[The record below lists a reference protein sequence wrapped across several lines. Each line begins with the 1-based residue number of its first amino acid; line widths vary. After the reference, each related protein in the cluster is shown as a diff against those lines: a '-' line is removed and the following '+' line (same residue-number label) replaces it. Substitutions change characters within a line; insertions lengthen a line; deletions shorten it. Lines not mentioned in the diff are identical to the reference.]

1 LKQTGHFASL
11 TLHPFSPVRFTFK
24 KIALFAQ
31 CSTRQESLMCA
42 EIYEGTTMPQRPIF
56 LLPPVLAL
64 PFLLSGCLTNPT
76 QPSIDPTPFETM
88 EYQGQQGL
96 AVINASA
103 LYARGGTGQGV
114 AVALVDSGLN
124 SNLPEF
130 QGRIADPGFDYVENR
145 AGTFDRVGHGTQM
158 AGILAANK
166 DDQGMHGVAF
176 NAQLIPFRFGDDNE
190 PFFFDTEIA
199 QSWQAGFD
207 KGARIL
213 NNSWANAIP
222 ATEINEAR
230 YKQVMPE
237 SLVTARKLVQDG
249 AVFVFPTG
257 NELKREP
264 LAEPGLPIA
273 IPELEKGWIAV
284 VALKNDGSAINAKSN
299 YCGVAA
305 AWCIAVPGG
314 DSGAGQGLLTTSKD
328 GKYVQTAGTSPAAAM
343 VSGALAALQSRYPEL
358 TAQQVRER
366 LLATAN
372 RTGIYA
378 NSEAYG
384 RGLMDLEAASRQAPK
399 STIN

>member
-1 LKQTGHFASL
+1 MLQLSGFSL
-11 TLHPFSPVRFTFK
+11 AP
-24 KIALFAQ
+24 A
-31 CSTRQESLMCA
+31 
-42 EIYEGTTMPQRPIF
+42 
-56 LLPPVLAL
+56 LAL
-64 PFLLSGCLTNPT
+64 PLLLSGCLTNPV
-76 QPSIDPTPFETM
+76 QPAIDPTRFETP
-88 EYQGQQGL
+88 EYRAQKGL
-96 AVINASA
+96 AVIHAST

-124 SNLPEF
+124 SSLPAF
-130 QGRIADPGFDYVENR
+130 QGRIRDPGFDYVENKV
-145 AGTFDRVGHGTQM
+145 GTLDRIGHGTQM
-158 AGILAANK
+158 AGILAASK
-166 DDQGMHGVAF
+166 DDHGMHGVAF

-190 PFFFDTEIA
+190 PFFFDSEIA
-199 QSWQAGFD
+199 QSWQTGFD

-230 YKQVMPE
+230 YNQVMPE
-237 SLVTARKLVQDG
+237 SLVTARKLVRDG

-264 LAEPGLPIA
+264 LAEPGLPLA
-273 IPELEKGWIAV
+273 LPELEKGWIAV
-284 VALKNDGSAINAKSN
+284 VALKSDGSGINAKSN

-328 GKYVQTAGTSPAAAM
+328 GQYVQTAGTSPAAAL
-343 VSGALAALQSRYPEL
+343 VSGALAALHSRYPEL

-384 RGLMDLEAASRQAPK
+384 RGLMDLEAASRQPPANNHDQ
-399 STIN
+399 TL

>member
-1 LKQTGHFASL
+1 MRAQIHQGTIMLQPSGFSL
-11 TLHPFSPVRFTFK
+11 AP
-24 KIALFAQ
+24 A
-31 CSTRQESLMCA
+31 
-42 EIYEGTTMPQRPIF
+42 
-56 LLPPVLAL
+56 LAL
-64 PFLLSGCLTNPT
+64 PLLLSGCLTNPV
-76 QPSIDPTPFETM
+76 QPAIDPTRFETP
-88 EYQGQQGL
+88 EYRAQKGL
-96 AVINASA
+96 AVIHAST

-124 SNLPEF
+124 SSLPAF
-130 QGRIADPGFDYVENR
+130 QGRVRDPGFDHVENKV
-145 AGTFDRVGHGTQM
+145 GTFDRIGHGTQM

-166 DDQGMHGVAF
+166 DDHGMHGVAF

-190 PFFFDTEIA
+190 PFFFDSEIA

-230 YKQVMPE
+230 YNQVMPE
-237 SLVTARKLVQDG
+237 SLVTARKLVRDG

-257 NELKREP
+257 NELRREP
-264 LAEPGLPIA
+264 LAEPGLPLA
-273 IPELEKGWIAV
+273 VPELEKGWIAV
-284 VALKNDGSAINAKSN
+284 VALKSDGSAINAKSN

-314 DSGAGQGLLTTSKD
+314 DSGAGQGLLTTGKD
-328 GKYVQTAGTSPAAAM
+328 GDYVQTAGTSPAAAL
-343 VSGALAALQSRYPEL
+343 VSGALAALHSRYPEL

-372 RTGIYA
+372 RTGLYA

-384 RGLMDLEAASRQAPK
+384 RGLMDLEAASRQPPAHDPDQAL
-399 STIN
+399 

>member
-1 LKQTGHFASL
+1 M
-11 TLHPFSPVRFTFK
+11 LHRPFFPL
-24 KIALFAQ
+24 A
-31 CSTRQESLMCA
+31 C
-42 EIYEGTTMPQRPIF
+42 
-56 LLPPVLAL
+56 VLAL
-64 PFLLSGCLTNPT
+64 PFVISGCVTNST
-76 QPSIDPTPFETM
+76 QPSIDPTPFETP
-88 EYQGQQGL
+88 EYHAQKGL
-96 AVINASA
+96 AVINASS
-103 LYARGGTGQGV
+103 LYARGGTGQNV
-114 AVALVDSGLN
+114 AVALIDSGLN

-130 QGRIADPGFDYVENR
+130 QGRLSDPGFDHVENKP
-145 AGTFDRVGHGTQM
+145 GTVDRVGHGTQM

-166 DDQGMHGVAF
+166 NDRGMHGVAF
-176 NAQLIPFRFGDDNE
+176 NARMIPFRFGDDNE
-190 PFFFDTEIA
+190 PFFFDAEIA
-199 QSWQAGFD
+199 KSWQTGFD

-230 YKQVMPE
+230 YNQVMPE
-237 SLVTARKLVQDG
+237 SLVTARKLVNDG

-264 LAEPGLPIA
+264 LAEPGLPLA
-273 IPELEKGWIAV
+273 LPELEKGWIAV

-314 DSGAGQGLLTTSKD
+314 DAGVEHGLLTTSKD

-358 TAQQVRER
+358 SAQQVRER

-372 RTGIYA
+372 RSGIYA

-384 RGLMDLEAASRQAPK
+384 RGLMDLDAASRQAPE

>member
-1 LKQTGHFASL
+1 MRAQIHQGTIMLQPSVFSL
-11 TLHPFSPVRFTFK
+11 AP
-24 KIALFAQ
+24 A
-31 CSTRQESLMCA
+31 
-42 EIYEGTTMPQRPIF
+42 
-56 LLPPVLAL
+56 LAL
-64 PFLLSGCLTNPT
+64 PLLLSGCLTTPV
-76 QPSIDPTPFETM
+76 QPAIDPTRFETP
-88 EYQGQQGL
+88 EYRAQKGL
-96 AVINASA
+96 AVIHAST
-103 LYARGGTGQGV
+103 LYARGGTGLGV

-124 SNLPEF
+124 TSLPAF
-130 QGRIADPGFDYVENR
+130 QGRIRDPGFDYVENKV
-145 AGTFDRVGHGTQM
+145 GTFDRIGHGTQM

-166 DDQGMHGVAF
+166 DDHGMHGVAF

-190 PFFFDTEIA
+190 PFFFDSEIA

-230 YKQVMPE
+230 YNQVMPE
-237 SLVTARKLVQDG
+237 SLVAARKLVRDG

-264 LAEPGLPIA
+264 LAEPGLPLA
-273 IPELEKGWIAV
+273 LPELEKGWIAV
-284 VALKNDGSAINAKSN
+284 VALKSDGSGINAKSN

-314 DSGAGQGLLTTSKD
+314 DSGAGQGLLTTGKD
-328 GKYVQTAGTSPAAAM
+328 GQYVETAGTSPAAAL
-343 VSGALAALQSRYPEL
+343 VSGALAALHSRYPEL
-358 TAQQVRER
+358 TPQQVRER

-384 RGLMDLEAASRQAPK
+384 RGLLDLEAASRQPPA
-399 STIN
+399 SNHDQSL

>member
-1 LKQTGHFASL
+1 MVITAG
-11 TLHPFSPVRFTFK
+11 
-24 KIALFAQ
+24 
-31 CSTRQESLMCA
+31 SLMYA
-42 EIYEGTTMPQRPIF
+42 DTHEGTTMLQIPSFSIIF
-56 LLPPVLAL
+56 ALLL
-64 PFLLSGCLTNPT
+64 PFLLSGCLTIPT
-76 QPSIDPTPFETM
+76 PPPLDPTPFETP
-88 EYQGQQGL
+88 EYRAQKGL
-96 AVINASA
+96 AIVHAST

-130 QGRIADPGFDYVENR
+130 QGRIRDPGFDHVENQV
-145 AGTFDRVGHGTQM
+145 GTFDRIGHGTQM

-166 DDQGMHGVAF
+166 DDQGMHGIAF

-190 PFFFDTEIA
+190 PFFFDSEIA
-199 QSWQAGFD
+199 QSWQSGFD
-207 KGARIL
+207 KGARIF
-213 NNSWANAIP
+213 NNSWANAVP

-237 SLVTARKLVQDG
+237 SLVIARKLVRDG

-264 LAEPGLPIA
+264 LVEPGLPIA
-273 IPELEKGWIAV
+273 IPELEMGWIAV

-314 DSGAGQGLLTTSKD
+314 DSGADQGLLTTHK
-328 GKYVQTAGTSPAAAM
+328 GGQYAQTAGTSPAVAL

-384 RGLMDLEAASRQAPK
+384 QGLMDLDAASRPIPESEIGAAGQSDLSSP
-399 STIN
+399 I

>member
-1 LKQTGHFASL
+1 MLQIPDISLIPALAL
-11 TLHPFSPVRFTFK
+11 TL
-24 KIALFAQ
+24 
-31 CSTRQESLMCA
+31 
-42 EIYEGTTMPQRPIF
+42 
-56 LLPPVLAL
+56 LLT
-64 PFLLSGCLTNPT
+64 GCLTNPV
-76 QPSIDPTPFETM
+76 QPSIDPTPFETP
-88 EYQGQQGL
+88 EYQAQKGL
-96 AVINASA
+96 AIVHASA

-114 AVALVDSGLN
+114 AVALIDSGLN

-130 QGRIADPGFDYVENR
+130 QGRLRDPGFDHVENR
-145 AGTFDRVGHGTQM
+145 VGTFDRIGHGTQM

-190 PFFFDTEIA
+190 PFFFDSEIA

-237 SLVTARKLVQDG
+237 SLATARKLVQDG

-264 LAEPGLPIA
+264 LAEPGLPLA
-273 IPELEKGWIAV
+273 LPELEKDWIAV

-314 DSGAGQGLLTTSKD
+314 DSGTDQGLLTTNKD
-328 GKYVQTAGTSPAAAM
+328 GKYVQTAGTSPAAAL
-343 VSGALAALQSRYPEL
+343 VSGAMAALQSRYPEL
-358 TAQQVRER
+358 TPQQVRAH

-384 RGLMDLEAASRQAPK
+384 QGLLDLEAASRQAPD
-399 STIN
+399 SSID

>member
-1 LKQTGHFASL
+1 MRAQIHQGTIMLQPSGFSL
-11 TLHPFSPVRFTFK
+11 AP
-24 KIALFAQ
+24 A
-31 CSTRQESLMCA
+31 
-42 EIYEGTTMPQRPIF
+42 
-56 LLPPVLAL
+56 LAL
-64 PFLLSGCLTNPT
+64 PLLLSGCLTNPV
-76 QPSIDPTPFETM
+76 QPAIDPTRFETP
-88 EYQGQQGL
+88 EYRAQKGL
-96 AVINASA
+96 AVIHAST

-124 SNLPEF
+124 SSLPAF
-130 QGRIADPGFDYVENR
+130 QGRVRDPGFDHVENKV
-145 AGTFDRVGHGTQM
+145 GTFDRIGHGTQM

-166 DDQGMHGVAF
+166 DDHGMHGVAF

-190 PFFFDTEIA
+190 PFFFDSEIA

-230 YKQVMPE
+230 YNQVMPE
-237 SLVTARKLVQDG
+237 SLVTVRKLVRDG

-257 NELKREP
+257 NELRREP
-264 LAEPGLPIA
+264 LAEPGLPLA
-273 IPELEKGWIAV
+273 VPELEKGWIAV
-284 VALKNDGSAINAKSN
+284 VALKSDGSAINAKSN

-314 DSGAGQGLLTTSKD
+314 DSGAGQGLLTTGKD
-328 GKYVQTAGTSPAAAM
+328 GDYVQTAGTSPAAAL
-343 VSGALAALQSRYPEL
+343 VSGALAALHSRYPEL

-372 RTGIYA
+372 RTGLYA

-384 RGLMDLEAASRQAPK
+384 RGLMDLEAASRQPPAHDPDQAL
-399 STIN
+399 